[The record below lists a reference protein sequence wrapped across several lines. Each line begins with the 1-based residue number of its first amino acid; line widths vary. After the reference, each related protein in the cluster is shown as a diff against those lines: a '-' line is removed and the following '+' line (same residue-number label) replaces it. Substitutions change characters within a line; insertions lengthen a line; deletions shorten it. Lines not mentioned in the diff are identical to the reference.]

1 MSAKPN
7 LATVLRSET
16 PTPQAVENPKQG
28 TRPPLNFRRLPRNP
42 AEDFATSTELSSH
55 LSALRNLKQGDPELD
70 TNAEETFDSVN
81 FSKPPSAVEKTKA
94 NVVKLEKTDQKQ
106 PTPLF
111 SRAES
116 LFLYALDKVNT
127 ENHKCLALR
136 DNLAVCGPAP
146 DNFMNDVLIER
157 EKVETVM
164 NGVEC
169 FTVAQAEGGEMLEV
183 CAPSRMEAHLQMQ
196 AIGLQFA
203 EIGAK
208 MR

>member
-1 MSAKPN
+1 MS
-7 LATVLRSET
+7 LRLSKEKFMSLR
-16 PTPQAVENPKQG
+16 QASQDSPKTKKCTFDEAVCNYKTCCTDGAYKSNPKECRKAAPIVKRS
-28 TRPPLNFRRLPRNP
+28 RPDPP
-42 AEDFATSTELSSH
+42 ARCNANAPPANASPANAPSPPKDE
-55 LSALRNLKQGDPELD
+55 KQ
-70 TNAEETFDSVN
+70 A
-81 FSKPPSAVEKTKA
+81 A
-94 NVVKLEKTDQKQ
+94 
-106 PTPLF
+106 PLF

-116 LFLYALDKVNT
+116 LFLYALDNVNS

-169 FTVAQAEGGEMLEV
+169 FTVAQAEGGEMMEV